1 MVILYFCSMIKRF
14 AENKIKEL
22 INNFPCVAIIGPRQ
36 VGKTT
41 LAKQIIASLKNE
53 YEYIDLELQRD
64 AEKLTDP
71 ETYFLSFSD
80 KNFVIDEVQQNKKL
94 FPVLRAIIDR
104 DRRPGRFILLGSAS
118 PDLLRDS
125 SESLAGRIAYYE
137 LTPFLIE
144 EIDKK
149 KTLEDLWF
157 YGGFPDAILKNLQW
171 TDWMN
176 NYIRTYFER
185 DLVNLGLSAD
195 SNDSKRLWYM
205 LAHSHGNMINYSDYA
220 KSLELSGKTIKHYIH
235 FFDQAFLV
243 RELKPYYFNL
253 KKRLVKS
260 PKIYIRD
267 SGLLHY
273 ILGLEKPEDLF
284 MHPKMG
290 SSWEGFVIEQ
300 ILSRI
305 KTNRQTYFFRTHNG
319 AELDLVIEKGGVPVA
334 GIEIKYGSRFTPSRG
349 NTEAIETLCTKKNFI
364 IIKEDED
371 FMHKKF
377 IVCGIKI
384 FLEKY
389 LPEI

>member
-1 MVILYFCSMIKRF
+1 MIKRL

-41 LAKQIIASLKNE
+41 LAKQIISTHGKE

-71 ETYFLSFSD
+71 ETYFLSFPE
-80 KNFVIDEVQQNKKL
+80 KNFVIDEVQHNKKL
-94 FPVLRAIIDR
+94 FPVLRAIIDQNR
-104 DRRPGRFILLGSAS
+104 KPGRFILLGSAS

-137 LTPFLIE
+137 LSPFLIV
-144 EIDKK
+144 EIKNEPIEK
-149 KTLEDLWF
+149 LWF
-157 YGGFPDAILKNLQW
+157 YGGFPDAFLKKYQW
-171 TDWMN
+171 ADWMN

-205 LAHSHGNMINYSDYA
+205 LAHSHGNLINFSDYA
-220 KSLELSGKTIKHYIH
+220 KSLELSGKTIKNYIH
-235 FFDQAFLV
+235 FFVQAFLV

-290 SSWEGFVIEQ
+290 ASWEGFVIEQ

-305 KTNRQTYFFRTHNG
+305 KMNRQTYFFRTHNG
-319 AELDLVIEKGGVPVA
+319 AELDLVIEKGGIPVA
-334 GIEIKYGSRFTPSRG
+334 GIEIKYGSKFTPSRG
-349 NTEAIETLCTKKNFI
+349 NTEAVETLSTKNNFI
-364 IIKEDED
+364 IVKEDED
-371 FMHKKF
+371 FMHKNF
-377 IVCGIKI
+377 RICGIKI

>member
-1 MVILYFCSMIKRF
+1 MIKRL

-22 INNFPCVAIIGPRQ
+22 ISNFPCVAIIGPRQ

-41 LAKQIIASLKNE
+41 LAKQIISTHGKE

-64 AEKLTDP
+64 AEKLADP
-71 ETYFLSFSD
+71 ETYFLSFPE
-80 KNFVIDEVQQNKKL
+80 KNFVIDEVQHNKNL
-94 FPVLRAIIDR
+94 FPVLRAIIDQNR
-104 DRRPGRFILLGSAS
+104 KPGRFILLGSAS

-137 LTPFLIE
+137 LSPFIIE
-144 EIDKK
+144 EIENEPIEK
-149 KTLEDLWF
+149 LWF
-157 YGGFPDAILKNLQW
+157 YGGFPDAFLKEYQW

-205 LAHSHGNMINYSDYA
+205 LAHSHGNIVNFSDYA
-220 KSLELSGKTIKHYIH
+220 KSIELSGKTIKNYIH

-290 SSWEGFVIEQ
+290 ASWEGFVIEQ

-305 KTNRQTYFFRTHNG
+305 KMNRQTYFFRTHNG
-319 AELDLVIEKGGVPVA
+319 AELDLVIEKGGIPVA
-334 GIEIKYGSRFTPSRG
+334 GIEIKYGSKCTPSRG
-349 NTEAIETLCTKKNFI
+349 NTEAIETLSTQNNFI
-364 IIKEDED
+364 IVKEEED
-371 FMHKKF
+371 FMHKNF
-377 IVCGIKI
+377 RICGIKI

>member
-1 MVILYFCSMIKRF
+1 MIKRL

-41 LAKQIIASLKNE
+41 LAKQIISTHRKE

-64 AEKLTDP
+64 AEKLADP
-71 ETYFLSFSD
+71 ETYFLSFPE

-137 LTPFLIE
+137 LTPFLIK
-144 EIDKK
+144 EIEKK

-205 LAHSHGNMINYSDYA
+205 LAHSHGNLINFSDYA
-220 KSLELSGKTIKHYIH
+220 KSLELSGKTIKNYIH
-235 FFDQAFLV
+235 FFEQAFLV

-290 SSWEGFVIEQ
+290 ASWEGFVIEQ

-334 GIEIKYGSRFTPSRG
+334 GIEIKYGSRFTPARG
-349 NTEAIETLCTKKNFI
+349 NTEAIETLSTKNNFI

-377 IVCGIKI
+377 RVCGIKI

>member
-1 MVILYFCSMIKRF
+1 MIKRL

-53 YEYIDLELQRD
+53 YEYIDLDLQRD

-71 ETYFLSFSD
+71 ETYFLSFPD

-137 LTPFLIE
+137 LTPFLIK
-144 EIDKK
+144 EIEKK

-205 LAHSHGNMINYSDYA
+205 LAHSHGNLINFSDYA
-220 KSLELSGKTIKHYIH
+220 KSLELSGKTIKNYIH
-235 FFDQAFLV
+235 FFEQAFLV

-290 SSWEGFVIEQ
+290 ASWEGFVIEQ

-334 GIEIKYGSRFTPSRG
+334 GIEIKYGSRFTPARG
-349 NTEAIETLCTKKNFI
+349 NTEAIETLSTKNNFI

-377 IVCGIKI
+377 RVCGIKI

>member
-1 MVILYFCSMIKRF
+1 MIKRL

-41 LAKQIIASLKNE
+41 LAKQIISTHGKE

-71 ETYFLSFSD
+71 ETYFLSFPE
-80 KNFVIDEVQQNKKL
+80 KNFVIDEVQHNKKL
-94 FPVLRAIIDR
+94 FPVLRAIIDQNR
-104 DRRPGRFILLGSAS
+104 KPGRFILLGSAS

-137 LTPFLIE
+137 LSPFLIV
-144 EIDKK
+144 EIKNEPIEK
-149 KTLEDLWF
+149 LWF
-157 YGGFPDAILKNLQW
+157 YGGFPDAFLKKYQW
-171 TDWMN
+171 ADWMN
-176 NYIRTYFER
+176 NYIRAYFER

-205 LAHSHGNMINYSDYA
+205 LAHSHGNLINFSDYA
-220 KSLELSGKTIKHYIH
+220 KSLELSGKTIKNYIH
-235 FFDQAFLV
+235 FFVQAFLV

-290 SSWEGFVIEQ
+290 ASWEGFVIEQ

-305 KTNRQTYFFRTHNG
+305 KMNRQTYFFRTHNG
-319 AELDLVIEKGGVPVA
+319 AELDLVIEKGGIPVA
-334 GIEIKYGSRFTPSRG
+334 GIEIKYGSKFTPSRG
-349 NTEAIETLCTKKNFI
+349 NTEAVETLSTKNNFI
-364 IIKEDED
+364 IVKEDED
-371 FMHKKF
+371 FMHKNF
-377 IVCGIKI
+377 RICGIKI

>member
-1 MVILYFCSMIKRF
+1 MIKRF

-71 ETYFLSFSD
+71 ETYFLSFPD

-171 TDWMN
+171 ADWMN

-195 SNDSKRLWYM
+195 SNVSKRLWYM
-205 LAHSHGNMINYSDYA
+205 LAHSHGNLINFSDYA
-220 KSLELSGKTIKHYIH
+220 KSLELSGKTIKNYIH

-284 MHPKMG
+284 GHPKMG
-290 SSWEGFVIEQ
+290 ASWEGFVIEQ

-305 KTNRQTYFFRTHNG
+305 KMNRQTYFFRTHNG

-334 GIEIKYGSRFTPSRG
+334 GIEIKYGSKFTPSRG
-349 NTEAIETLCTKKNFI
+349 NTEAVETLSTQNNFI
-364 IIKEDED
+364 IVKDEED
-371 FMHKKF
+371 FMHKNF
-377 IVCGIKI
+377 RICGIRI

-389 LPEI
+389 LPDI

>member
-1 MVILYFCSMIKRF
+1 MIKRL

-22 INNFPCVAIIGPRQ
+22 TKYFPCVAIIGPRQ

-41 LAKQIIASLKNE
+41 LAKQIIAFNKNE

-64 AEKLTDP
+64 AQKLSDP
-71 ETYFLSFSD
+71 ETYFLSNPN

-144 EIDKK
+144 EIDKNK
-149 KTLEDLWF
+149 ALEDLWF
-157 YGGFPDAILKNLQW
+157 YGGFPDALLKKHPW
-171 TDWMN
+171 ADWMN

-185 DLVNLGLSAD
+185 DLINLGLNAD
-195 SNDSKRLWYM
+195 SIVTRRLWYM

-243 RELKPYYFNL
+243 RELQPYYFNI
-253 KKRLVKS
+253 KKRMVKS
-260 PKIYIRD
+260 PKVYIRD
-267 SGLLHY
+267 SGLLHF
-273 ILGLEKPEDLF
+273 ILGLEKPDDLF
-284 MHPKMG
+284 LHPKMG
-290 SSWEGFVIEQ
+290 ASWEGFVIEQ
-300 ILSRI
+300 ILARI
-305 KTNRQTYFFRTHNG
+305 KSNRQTYFFRTHNG
-319 AELDLVIEKGGVPVA
+319 AELDLVIERGGIPVA
-334 GIEIKYGSRFTPSRG
+334 GIEIKYGSNFTPSRG
-349 NTEAIETLCTKKNFI
+349 NTEAIITLNTPKNFI
-364 IIKEDED
+364 IIKENED
-371 FMHKKF
+371 FMHKNF
-377 IVCGIKI
+377 RVCGIENFI
-384 FLEKY
+384 EKY

>member
-1 MVILYFCSMIKRF
+1 MIKRL

-22 INNFPCVAIIGPRQ
+22 IKYFPCVAIIGPRQ

-41 LAKQIIASLKNE
+41 LAKQIIAFNKNE

-64 AEKLTDP
+64 AQKLSDP
-71 ETYFLSFSD
+71 ETYFLSNPN

-144 EIDKK
+144 EIDKNK
-149 KTLEDLWF
+149 ALEDLWF
-157 YGGFPDAILKNLQW
+157 YGGFPDALLKKHPW
-171 TDWMN
+171 ADWMN

-185 DLVNLGLSAD
+185 DLINLGLNAD
-195 SNDSKRLWYM
+195 SIVTRRLWYM

-243 RELKPYYFNL
+243 RELQPYYFNI
-253 KKRLVKS
+253 KKRMVKS
-260 PKIYIRD
+260 PKVYIRD
-267 SGLLHY
+267 SGLLHF
-273 ILGLEKPEDLF
+273 ILGLEKPDDLF
-284 MHPKMG
+284 LHPKMG
-290 SSWEGFVIEQ
+290 ASWEGFVIEQ
-300 ILSRI
+300 ILARI
-305 KTNRQTYFFRTHNG
+305 KSNRQTYFFRTHNG
-319 AELDLVIEKGGVPVA
+319 AELDLVIERGGIPVA
-334 GIEIKYGSRFTPSRG
+334 GIEIKYGSNFTPSRG
-349 NTEAIETLCTKKNFI
+349 NTEAIITLNAPKNFI
-364 IIKEDED
+364 IIKENED
-371 FMHKKF
+371 FMHKNF
-377 IVCGIKI
+377 RVCGIENFI
-384 FLEKY
+384 EKY